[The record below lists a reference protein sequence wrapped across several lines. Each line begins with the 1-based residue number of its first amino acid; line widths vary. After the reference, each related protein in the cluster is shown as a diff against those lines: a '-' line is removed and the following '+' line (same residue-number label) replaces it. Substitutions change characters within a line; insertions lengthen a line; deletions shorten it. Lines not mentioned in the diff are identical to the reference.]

1 MVILQLLNIE
11 FTSWN
16 TLQHNSLAELAFPKL
31 AGQAQ
36 TVLGGNLVPDDN
48 CAKVGLESVACATQL
63 DCLVVV
69 EVNYKLATCNMYM
82 YCVNPKT
89 LASGEQQES

>member
-1 MVILQLLNIE
+1 MLQLLYTE

-36 TVLGGNLVPDDN
+36 AMLGGNLEPDDN
-48 CAKVGLESVACATQL
+48 CAKGGLESVACATQL
-63 DCLVVV
+63 DGLVVI
-69 EVNYKLATCNMYM
+69 EVNYKLATCNMQM